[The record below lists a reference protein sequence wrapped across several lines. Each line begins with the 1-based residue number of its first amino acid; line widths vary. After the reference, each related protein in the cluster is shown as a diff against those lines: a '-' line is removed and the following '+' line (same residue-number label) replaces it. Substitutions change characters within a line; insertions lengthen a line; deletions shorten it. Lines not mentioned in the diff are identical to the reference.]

1 MYRSFL
7 VSIKLEIVAAK
18 NQPLPDSK
26 ICKLWVK
33 VINSMKSGRAREAT
47 VTRFQTLGVGQCNCC
62 GIEVDAITVTLD
74 KKAEI
79 LTITKQWGLEHLH
92 AYPKC

>member
-1 MYRSFL
+1 
-7 VSIKLEIVAAK
+7 
-18 NQPLPDSK
+18 
-26 ICKLWVK
+26 
-33 VINSMKSGRAREAT
+33 MKSGRAREAT
-47 VTRFQTLGVGQCNCC
+47 VTRFQTLGVGQCC

-79 LTITKQWGLEHLH
+79 LTITKQGGLEHLH